1 MALGA
6 DHVVAASDALDAGL
20 AARAGLGVL
29 RQPGLCPALLLPL
42 HLLHQR
48 LPCCYLDTVTG
59 LVSELAQKGTS
70 TFPRAS
76 DCPSYLLGPNSTKT
90 NIMNANN

>member
-6 DHVVAASDALDAGL
+6 DHVIAAGNTLDAGL

-48 LPCCYLDTVTG
+48 LPCCYLVTVMR
-59 LVSELAQKGTS
+59 LVSELTEADNHLWS
-70 TFPRAS
+70 CVRLS
-76 DCPSYLLGPNSTKT
+76 V
-90 NIMNANN
+90 